1 MATPEEQAI
10 QGVIDQIW
18 ETYDVDKS
26 GALDKEE
33 TKKFVQDTLGNL
45 GSGDEFSDEVD
56 LRTLSGQIVSGYG
69 YGLKNLTSAST
80 VQICIFWRTNEDV
93 GRDSDLM
100 VSG

>member
-18 ETYDVDKS
+18 DTYDVDKS

-45 GSGDEFSDEVD
+45 GSGDEFSQEAFDEVFAPSKRITLEPSGSQRWLPSSSNFLVVNERKD
-56 LRTLSGQIVSGYG
+56 LVTREIP
-69 YGLKNLTSAST
+69 NL
-80 VQICIFWRTNEDV
+80 R
-93 GRDSDLM
+93 
-100 VSG
+100 